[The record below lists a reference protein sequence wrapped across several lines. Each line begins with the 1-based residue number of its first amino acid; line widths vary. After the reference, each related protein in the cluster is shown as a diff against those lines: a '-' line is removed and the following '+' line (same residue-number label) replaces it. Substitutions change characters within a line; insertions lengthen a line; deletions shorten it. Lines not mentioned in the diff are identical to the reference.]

1 MNLRIL
7 TINESCLKV
16 KRNEMKVKDHK
27 YRKRKENAR
36 LSVVIKQSLNLL
48 RRKGG
53 EPGRIKNLGTKQYF
67 KII

>member
-1 MNLRIL
+1 
-7 TINESCLKV
+7 
-16 KRNEMKVKDHK
+16 MKVKDHK

-36 LSVVIKQSLNLL
+36 LSVVIKQSQNLP

-53 EPGRIKNLGTKQYF
+53 EPGWIKNLGTKQYF

>member
-1 MNLRIL
+1 
-7 TINESCLKV
+7 
-16 KRNEMKVKDHK
+16 MKVKDHK

-36 LSVVIKQSLNLL
+36 LSVVIKQSLNLP

>member
-16 KRNEMKVKDHK
+16 NRNEMKVKDHK
-27 YRKRKENAR
+27 YRKRKENSR
-36 LSVVIKQSLNLL
+36 LSVVINQSLNLP

-53 EPGRIKNLGTKQYF
+53 EPGRIKNLGTGQYF